1 MIKLNL
7 LLTLKRINVIINLY
21 IYMIKKFEVIGG
33 LMNKFVKL
41 KTSKISGGWNNLR
54 VIGTHPN
61 PQPKANRIRTT
72 RKLVGNSCP
81 SKGREKRAAFTLA
94 EVLITLAIV
103 GVVAAMT
110 IPTLIAKIN
119 DIVTENQVKVF
130 KSKVVKGLNLTKTA
144 GDMVSYDSTYDFLTQ
159 ALSKHLKIAKICDS
173 SHMRDCVPYD
183 EIKYMSDET
192 TEDVVEVKD
201 LNTSAKLNLSED
213 DGFKD
218 VASFVLG
225 DGTVVIAS
233 YKLDCLVDTEE
244 LDKDFSP
251 CFAGLYDLNGTRK
264 PNKLGKDLLS
274 INSAGI
280 SVSKG
285 TAILATIGGVNLI
298 STAQVPTPMKKAECE
313 ANKSTYGI
321 KACHYESDYW
331 AGAVK
336 QCQDA
341 GGRLPTAQELADIA
355 TALYGGKQGGGSFSA
370 SDSTNSWI
378 NGAGSIGSGEA
389 IPEALSGL
397 GSSWYYLWS
406 SGELSANYAH
416 SRGFNSSGTLR
427 YDSGTR
433 LISDIRAV
441 CVVD

>member
-1 MIKLNL
+1 MSEANYECG
-7 LLTLKRINVIINLY
+7 RGN
-21 IYMIKKFEVIGG
+21 KKV
-33 LMNKFVKL
+33 
-41 KTSKISGGWNNLR
+41 
-54 VIGTHPN
+54 
-61 PQPKANRIRTT
+61 
-72 RKLVGNSCP
+72 
-81 SKGREKRAAFTLA
+81 AFTLA
-94 EVLITLAIV
+94 EVLITLAII

-110 IPTLIAKIN
+110 ISTLIAKIN

-159 ALSKHLKIAKICDS
+159 ALSKHLKMAKICDS

-280 SVSKG
+280 SISKG
-285 TAILATIGGVNLI
+285 PAILATIGGVNLI
-298 STAQVPTPMKKAECE
+298 STAQVPTPVTKAKCE
-313 ANKSTYGI
+313 ELKEKGYPIEKG
-321 KACHYESDYW
+321 CYFDPDYW
-331 AGAVK
+331 AGAVMK
-336 QCQDA
+336 CKDMQ
-341 GGRLPTAQELADIA
+341 GRLPTEQELADIA
-355 TALYGGKQGGGSFSA
+355 SELYGATIGTTGRKSSL
-370 SDSTNSWI
+370 SIDSSKL
-378 NGAGSIGSGEA
+378 
-389 IPEALSGL
+389 PEALAGL
-397 GSSWYYLWS
+397 GSSWNRLFS
-406 SGELSANYAH
+406 SVEESEKVVRNLGFYSTYTEWGSG
-416 SRGFNSSGTLR
+416 SRYGSTPSS
-427 YDSGTR
+427 
-433 LISDIRAV
+433 AV

>member
-1 MIKLNL
+1 M
-7 LLTLKRINVIINLY
+7 
-21 IYMIKKFEVIGG
+21 KKKNG
-33 LMNKFVKL
+33 
-41 KTSKISGGWNNLR
+41 
-54 VIGTHPN
+54 
-61 PQPKANRIRTT
+61 
-72 RKLVGNSCP
+72 
-81 SKGREKRAAFTLA
+81 FTLA

-285 TAILATIGGVNLI
+285 PAVLATIGGVNLI
-298 STAQVPTPMKKAECE
+298 STAQVPAYVTKAECE
-313 ANKSTYGI
+313 QL
-321 KACHYESDYW
+321 KADGYPINACKYDNDYW

-336 QCQDA
+336 QCKDA
-341 GGRLPTAQELADIA
+341 GGRLPTEQELADIA

-370 SDSTNSWI
+370 SDSGWI
-378 NGAGSIGSGEA
+378 NGAGLIGSGEA

-397 GSSWYYLWS
+397 GSYWYNLWS
-406 SGELSANYAH
+406 SRETSASSANY
-416 SRGFNSSGTLR
+416 RGFNSSGTLR
-427 YDSGTR
+427 YASGTR
-433 LISDIRAV
+433 LISNIRAV